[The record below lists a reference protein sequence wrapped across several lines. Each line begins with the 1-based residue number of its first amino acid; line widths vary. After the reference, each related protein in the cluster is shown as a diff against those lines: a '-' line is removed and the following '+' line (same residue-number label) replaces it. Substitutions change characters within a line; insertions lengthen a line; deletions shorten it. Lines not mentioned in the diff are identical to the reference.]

1 MVKYKVSEFFLNQIK
16 SLTIEP
22 LIFLYSFGLCVTSGA
37 QITTN
42 LLIWKICRDRL
53 EYSEET
59 CGNLTLEVI
68 THFMKS
74 KEVLTSLLLKP
85 DRLVQFEE
93 LNLLTGFK
101 VNPGKKA
108 SHPKQL
114 VSNESFL
121 LKPDHITQSHELNVK
136 HVNCLQ
142 GKRRC

>member
-1 MVKYKVSEFFLNQIK
+1 MVKYKVSEFFFNQIR

-68 THFMKS
+68 IFMYYSFYEKQRS
-74 KEVLTSLLLKP
+74 V
-85 DRLVQFEE
+85 
-93 LNLLTGFK
+93 NLPSPET
-101 VNPGKKA
+101 
-108 SHPKQL
+108 
-114 VSNESFL
+114 
-121 LKPDHITQSHELNVK
+121 
-136 HVNCLQ
+136 
-142 GKRRC
+142 

>member
-1 MVKYKVSEFFLNQIK
+1 MVKYKVSEFFVKQIK

-101 VNPGKKA
+101 VNPGKK
-108 SHPKQL
+108 SKSPKTTGL
-114 VSNESFL
+114 AMKAFY
-121 LKPDHITQSHELNVK
+121 LN
-136 HVNCLQ
+136 LTI
-142 GKRRC
+142 